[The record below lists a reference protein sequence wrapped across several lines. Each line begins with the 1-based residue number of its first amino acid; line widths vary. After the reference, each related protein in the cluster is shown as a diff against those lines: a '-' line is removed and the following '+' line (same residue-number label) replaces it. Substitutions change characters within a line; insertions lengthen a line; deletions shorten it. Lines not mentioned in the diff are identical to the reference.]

1 MKLEIAGIPVSVV
14 SPNGKI
20 RLVVNENYIP
30 FLTSGHSELVF
41 KLHYGYIPSVPLG
54 KRIFGVSRQW
64 GLYEK
69 NSQRIIRAPDT
80 PVPSR
85 VLIPF
90 KLLSLS
96 KDFKSGSIYIRPPNI
111 KKTKEIFPL
120 VHPLCQLLYI
130 ILLSFNSGL
139 LVHASAVIYR
149 GRGFLFAGQSEAGKS
164 TIARIWSKV
173 KGAQVLSDD
182 RVIVRKTN
190 AGYRIYGT
198 PWFGQERI
206 ISNKSAPLEKIF
218 LLQHHEKNILIP
230 MSKLTAI
237 TMLYGRMRLPHWD
250 KEGLALSL
258 KLIEEIARD
267 VPLFKLG
274 FFPDEGVVDFIR
286 SKA

>member
-1 MKLEIAGIPVSVV
+1 MKLEIGGIPVSVV

-20 RLVVNENYIP
+20 RLVVNENYVP
-30 FLTSGHSELVF
+30 FLASGQSELVF
-41 KLHYGYIPSVPLG
+41 KLHCGDIPSMPLG
-54 KRIFGVSRQW
+54 RRIFGVSRQW

-80 PVPSR
+80 SVPSR
-85 VLIPF
+85 VLFPF
-90 KLLSLS
+90 KLLKLS
-96 KDFKSGSIYIRPPNI
+96 EDFKSGAIYFRPPNL

-120 VHPLCQLLYI
+120 IHPLCQLLYI

-139 LVHASAVIYR
+139 LVHASAVIYKK
-149 GRGFLFAGQSEAGKS
+149 RGFLFAGQSEAGKS

-173 KGAQVLSDD
+173 KGAEVLSDD
-182 RVIVRKTN
+182 RVIVRKTGS
-190 AGYRIYGT
+190 GYRIYGT

-218 LLQHHEKNILIP
+218 LLKHHEKNVLIP
-230 MSKLTAI
+230 MSKLAAI
-237 TMLYGRMRLPHWD
+237 TTLYGRARLPHWD
-250 KEGLALSL
+250 KEALALSL
-258 KLIEEIARD
+258 KLLEEIARD

-274 FFPDEGVVDFIR
+274 FFPDEGVVDFVR